1 MINRKMMAAACAA
14 LMMISMYGC
23 GASSSFRTT
32 GTTGS
37 VVESQTSQT
46 SAADTAGETEAGKIT
61 EINGNEVTV
70 TLGTLSEDQAVAI
83 SVKQII

>member
-70 TLGTLSEDQAVAI
+70 TLGTLSENQAVAI